1 MLLSVCAAWTLAQ
14 AAPPDLKARLDR
26 VLAPLV
32 AEADI
37 TPGVRLEALDG
48 TLLYERRGA
57 EPFVIASNMKLFTTA
72 AALLALGPEYRWSS
86 TGILD
91 GSRLW
96 LLGNGDPSLRRIGE
110 RDVPAAFLDGLA
122 KALRARGVPALSEAV
137 LDGRAFSGPA
147 RHPLWPEDQWQADY
161 CAPVSAL
168 ALEGGCL
175 EILESGGSLRAYPS
189 AGSAWRWER
198 KSASDA
204 KSWTANWNGAR
215 DAIVV
220 RGSGAGKAPLRLAVA
235 DPAPVCA
242 GCIEEG
248 LRARGIQPGAV
259 RYAAAGETPPDGTPL
274 IVLKS
279 AWTLAEALTV
289 CNKES
294 DNYIAEVLLRTLGR
308 ERGGAGSNEAG
319 LAAVRKV
326 LGAAKLDLS
335 SLSQA
340 DGSGL
345 ARSATARVN
354 TSSPA
359 LLCQVLRLMAGPA
372 GDRGGIGRVFDA
384 SLPVGGVDEKLRE
397 LFDERLFQPGRVR
410 AKTGWIRGASSLA
423 GYLTVPDGT
432 VLCFAIVV
440 NYTSDG
446 TARTNNA
453 RFRQAQ
459 KDLLAEVLRA
469 WPATN

>member
-1 MLLSVCAAWTLAQ
+1 MLLAACAAFACAQ
-14 AAPPDLKARLDR
+14 AAPTDLKPRLDR

-37 TPGVRLEALDG
+37 VPAVRLELLDG
-48 TLLYERRGA
+48 TVLYERRGT

-72 AALLALGPEYRWSS
+72 AALLALGPDYRWSS

-91 GSRLW
+91 GTKLW
-96 LLGNGDPSLRRIGE
+96 LRGNGDPSLRRIGE
-110 RDVPAAFLDGLA
+110 RDVPAAFLDALA
-122 KALRARGVPALSEAV
+122 KALRGRGVAALDEIV
-137 LDGRAFSGPA
+137 LDATAFTGPA
-147 RHPLWPEDQWQADY
+147 RHPLWPADQWQAEY
-161 CAPVSAL
+161 CAPVAAL

-175 EILESGGSLRAYPS
+175 EILDAGGSLRGFPA
-189 AGSAWRWER
+189 AGWRLER
-198 KSASDA
+198 KSAADA

-235 DPAPVCA
+235 DPAPVFA
-242 GCIEEG
+242 GWIEEG
-248 LRARGIQPGAV
+248 LRARGIPAAAV
-259 RYAAAGETPPDGTPL
+259 RYAAPGEQTPAEKPL

-279 AWTLAEALTV
+279 AWSLGEALTV

-294 DNYIAEVLLRTLGR
+294 DNFIAEVLLRTLGR
-308 ERGGAGSNEAG
+308 ERGAGGGNEEG
-319 LAAVRKV
+319 VAAVRKI
-326 LGAAKLDLS
+326 LGAAKLDLAT
-335 SLSQA
+335 LKQA

-345 ARSATARVN
+345 ARSETERVN

-359 LLCQVLRLMAGPA
+359 LLCALLRLMAGPA
-372 GDRGGIGRVFDA
+372 GERGGIGEVFRE
-384 SLPVGGVDEKLRE
+384 SLAVGGVESKLRGYFE
-397 LFDERLFQPGRVR
+397 EGLFQPGRVR

-423 GYLTVPDGT
+423 GYLTAPDGQI
-432 VLCFAIVV
+432 VCFAIVV
-440 NYTSDG
+440 NYKSDG

-459 KDLLAEVLRA
+459 EDLLEEVLRA
-469 WPATN
+469 WPAAQ

>member
-1 MLLSVCAAWTLAQ
+1 MLLLACALAAAQQ
-14 AAPPDLKARLDR
+14 AVPADLKARLDR

-32 AEADI
+32 AEADV
-37 TPGVRLEALDG
+37 TPGVRIELLDG
-48 TLLYERRGA
+48 TLLYERRGS

-72 AALLALGPEYRWSS
+72 AALLALGPDHRWSS

-91 GSRLW
+91 GARLW
-96 LLGNGDPSLRRIGE
+96 LRGDGDPSLRRLGE

-122 KALRARGVPALSEAV
+122 KALRGRGIGALDEV
-137 LDGRAFSGPA
+137 ILDGRAFSGPA
-147 RHPLWPEDQWQADY
+147 RHPLWPADQWQADY
-161 CAPVSAL
+161 CAPVAAL
-168 ALEGGCL
+168 SLEGGCL
-175 EILESGGSLRAYPS
+175 EITEAGGSLRAFPA
-189 AGSAWRWER
+189 AGSAWRLER

-204 KSWTANWNGAR
+204 KSWTASWNGAR

-220 RGSGAGKAPLRLAVA
+220 RGAGTGKAPLRLAVA
-235 DPAPVCA
+235 DPEPVFA
-242 GCIEEG
+242 GWIAEG
-248 LRARGIQPGAV
+248 LRARGIPAARV
-259 RYAAAGETPPDGTPL
+259 RFAAAEEEPPAGPPL
-274 IVLKS
+274 VVLKS

-294 DNYIAEVLLRTLGR
+294 DNFLAEVLLRTLGR
-308 ERGGAGSNEAG
+308 ARGGAGSNETG
-319 LAAVRKV
+319 VAAVRQV
-326 LGAAKLDLS
+326 LEAARLDLS

-345 ARSATARVN
+345 ARSASARVN

-359 LLCQVLRLMAGPA
+359 LLCHLLRVMAGPA
-372 GDRGGIGRVFDA
+372 GERGGIGRVFRD
-384 SLPVGGVDEKLRE
+384 SLPIGGVEAKLRSHFE
-397 LFDERLFQPGRVR
+397 ERLFQPERVR

-423 GYLTVPDGT
+423 GYLTAPDGR

-440 NYTSDG
+440 NYTPDG

-459 KDLLAEVLRA
+459 EDLLAEVLRA
-469 WPATN
+469 WPAAN

>member
-1 MLLSVCAAWTLAQ
+1 MLAAVGLAWALAQ
-14 AAPPDLKARLDR
+14 AAPPDLKARLDG

-37 TPGVRLEALDG
+37 TPGVRLERLDG
-48 TLLYERRGA
+48 TLLYERRGSEA
-57 EPFVIASNMKLFTTA
+57 FVIASNMKLFTTA
-72 AALLALGPEYRWSS
+72 AALLALGPDYRWSS

-91 GSRLW
+91 GTRLW
-96 LLGNGDPSLRRIGE
+96 LSSTGDPSLRRIGE

-122 KALRARGVPALSEAV
+122 KALRGRGISALSEVV
-137 LDGRAFSGPA
+137 LDASAFSGPA
-147 RHPLWPEDQWQADY
+147 RHPLWPADQWQADY
-161 CAPVSAL
+161 CAPVAAL

-175 EILESGGSLRAYPS
+175 EILEAGGRLSAYPS

-198 KSASDA
+198 KSAADA

-235 DPAPVCA
+235 DPAPVFA
-242 GCIEEG
+242 GWIEEG
-248 LRARGIQPGAV
+248 LRARGIPAAAV
-259 RYAAAGETPPDGTPL
+259 RYAAAGEKAPDEQPL

-294 DNYIAEVLLRTLGR
+294 DNFLAEVLLRTLGR

-319 LAAVRKV
+319 VAAVRKI
-326 LGAAKLDLS
+326 LAMGKLDLTT
-335 SLSQA
+335 LNQA

-345 ARSATARVN
+345 ARSETERVN

-359 LLCQVLRLMAGPA
+359 LLCHVLRLMAGPA
-372 GDRGGIGRVFDA
+372 GERGGIGCIFRD
-384 SLPVGGVDEKLRE
+384 SLPVAGLESKLRGP
-397 LFDERLFQPGRVR
+397 FDDAIFQPARVR

-423 GYLTVPDGT
+423 GYLTMPDGE
-432 VLCFAIVV
+432 VLCFAIVI
-440 NYTSDG
+440 NYRSDG

-453 RFRQAQ
+453 RFRRAQA
-459 KDLLAEVLRA
+459 DLLEEVLRA
-469 WPATN
+469 WPAKN